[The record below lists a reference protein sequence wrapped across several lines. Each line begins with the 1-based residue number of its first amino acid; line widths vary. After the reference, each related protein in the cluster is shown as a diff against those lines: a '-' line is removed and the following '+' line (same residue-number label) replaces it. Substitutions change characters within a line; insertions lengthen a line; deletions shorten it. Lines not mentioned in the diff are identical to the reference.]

1 MNSFAN
7 RIRVHRLLQSLPLL
21 AVVIALAAALLGCN
35 TQTEKEEVILYDV
48 GWDSATIQTR
58 VAAYIIEHGYG
69 YPVTVIT
76 GQPVP
81 FYPALEN
88 GTAHINFEIWLPNQQ
103 EPYDSVIERGVAVDL
118 GKSIEDSWQGFGVP
132 QYFKDENPGLVSVF
146 DLPDYAHLLST
157 ADTQGKGR
165 IVNCVPGWACEE
177 INVRKVTGYD
187 LDESLAFVNPGSES
201 ALLADLGSSY
211 SRGEPWLGY
220 VWGPS
225 KMSFDYDM
233 YVLEEPEYSEE
244 CWSTDKA
251 CEYPISEV
259 KILAAKSLVD
269 RAPEIADF
277 LRAWDLKF
285 DQLMLVVEWMYGND
299 RTPMEGAEYY
309 LRTFPEIWQSFVTP
323 DAARRVERQLDRN

>member
-1 MNSFAN
+1 MTTLSICNP
-7 RIRVHRLLQSLPLL
+7 IRYLRHGLLL
-21 AVVIALAAALLGCN
+21 ATVIAGAGFACS
-35 TQTEKEEVILYDV
+35 TQAEKQEVILYDV

-58 VAAYIIEHGYG
+58 VAAYVIEHGYG
-69 YPVTVIT
+69 YPVSVIT

-88 GTAHINFEIWLPNQQ
+88 DTAHINFEIWLPNQQ
-103 EPYDSVIERGVAVDL
+103 EPYDSVIERGIAVDL

-132 QYFKDENPGLVSVF
+132 QYFKDANPGLVSVF
-146 DLPDYAHLLST
+146 DIPDYAPLLAT
-157 ADTQGKGR
+157 ADTQPKGR

-177 INVRKVTGYD
+177 INVRKVAGYG
-187 LDESLAFVNPGSES
+187 LNESLTFVNPGSEA

-225 KMSFDYDM
+225 MLSFDYEM
-233 YVLEEPEYSEE
+233 YVLEEPEFSEE
-244 CWSTDKA
+244 CWTTDKA
-251 CEYPISEV
+251 CEYPVSEV

-277 LRAWDLKF
+277 LRAWDLEF
-285 DQLMLVVEWMYGND
+285 DQLSQVVEWMYANSQ
-299 RTPMEGAEYY
+299 TPTEGAEYY
-309 LRTFPEIWQSFVTP
+309 LRTFPEIWQPFVTA
-323 DAARRVERQLDRN
+323 DTARRIERQLNSN